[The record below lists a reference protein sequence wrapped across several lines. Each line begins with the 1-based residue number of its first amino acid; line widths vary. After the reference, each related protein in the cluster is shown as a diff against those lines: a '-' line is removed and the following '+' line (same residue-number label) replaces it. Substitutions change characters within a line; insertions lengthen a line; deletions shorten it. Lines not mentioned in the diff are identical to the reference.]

1 MFSGICCAERA
12 LESINAARKTFGA
25 DIGDLTEPLWT
36 VECDAKARAAQV
48 EMLPDTACKFL
59 DVRDFI
65 DAHTLAEMNKVTASG
80 SGKKWKKW
88 LTLVKAGKIP
98 EEAFCSTHLKKCQIR
113 SSFLDFTGSMC
124 TSWSTLGAQEKEES
138 TNSILLLIWMNY
150 HCRKGTPLVGHEN
163 VDTFQSGMIVD
174 EMFKAGYRHILVK
187 VKPLDVGIPIGR
199 PRRLL
204 GNISILYTYIWIYI
218 YM

>member
-1 MFSGICCAERA
+1 MGGIGFSSAQ
-12 LESINAARKTFGA
+12 
-25 DIGDLTEPLWT
+25 EPLWT

-98 EEAFCSTHLKKCQIR
+98 EEAFCSTHLKKQLTCLFRQY
-113 SSFLDFTGSMC
+113 
-124 TSWSTLGAQEKEES
+124 
-138 TNSILLLIWMNY
+138 N
-150 HCRKGTPLVGHEN
+150 
-163 VDTFQSGMIVD
+163 TF
-174 EMFKAGYRHILVK
+174 MFAV
-187 VKPLDVGIPIGR
+187 
-199 PRRLL
+199 
-204 GNISILYTYIWIYI
+204 
-218 YM
+218 